1 MSMTPQADIAYW
13 FEGTQLYDCGDI
25 EGALTTKFREVTE
38 NSRILFNIGC
48 CFLTT
53 NDIKAAAKDCKL
65 VNQSKKIRL
74 KFLHTEVVTVHNV

>member
-1 MSMTPQADIAYW
+1 MSMTSKADIAYW
-13 FEGTQLYDCGDI
+13 FEGTQLYDGGDI
-25 EGALTTKFREVTE
+25 EGALTKFREVTQ

>member
-1 MSMTPQADIAYW
+1 MSMTLQADIAYW
-13 FEGTQLYDCGDI
+13 FEGTQLYDGGDI
-25 EGALTTKFREVTE
+25 EGALTKFREVTQ
-38 NSRILFNIGC
+38 NSIILFNIGC

>member
-1 MSMTPQADIAYW
+1 MSMILQADIAYW
-13 FEGTQLYDCGDI
+13 FEGTQLYDGGDI
-25 EGALTTKFREVTE
+25 EGALTKFREVTQ

>member
-1 MSMTPQADIAYW
+1 MSMTLQADIAYW
-13 FEGTQLYDCGDI
+13 FEGTQLYDGGDI
-25 EGALTTKFREVTE
+25 EGALTKFREVTQ

-74 KFLHTEVVTVHNV
+74 KFLHTEVVTVHTV